1 MTTMV
6 RPKSNVKMEKQ
17 VLDLVM
23 HGGHV
28 FVCDVSLDFVG
39 AADIRGY
46 SADSHDRSE
55 TVDLSESV
63 EKAVASELWG
73 ASNGSSLSA
82 SPPFLDRFERT
93 ALTIAQITATAI
105 SSTPMPPSR
114 NTKNCFGSLAHH
126 QRFIGTCMPQSSVT
140 TPMKHVNT
148 PSAMVE
154 PLLPEGLMMSSP
166 ICRFLR
172 PPFAP
177 ATEAV

>member
-55 TVDLSESV
+55 IGDLSESV

-93 ALTIAQITATAI
+93 ALTIAQIT
-105 SSTPMPPSR
+105 R
-114 NTKNCFGSLAHH
+114 
-126 QRFIGTCMPQSSVT
+126 R
-140 TPMKHVNT
+140 
-148 PSAMVE
+148 
-154 PLLPEGLMMSSP
+154 
-166 ICRFLR
+166 R
-172 PPFAP
+172 
-177 ATEAV
+177 